1 MAPNMRTEEHILYN
15 GKPHYFLLLRSAG
28 YYYDIPF
35 KPVVADPLLPHW
47 PYEILGSGKLH
58 IRHRIMLGVNKDEG
72 MFHIIQALRKYF
84 LQHNHWPEMPRD
96 FEYQAGT
103 TDPMDLLAFYIMDE
117 NFLHPTLLQATVFE
131 YQVSARVPSTLSHYG
146 MAVDLFAELGNWLA
160 NVSSPYEET
169 DRRGG
174 DHTRRRRDIIIS
186 HIPSRALGKTDWRA
200 KEVLQALNEVG
211 GDYNIKCPVV
221 EFADFYSRAPNSQ
234 VFMYS
239 FEHRTQASPWPQWTG
254 VMQGYE
260 AEYIFG
266 APFNPDYQKRFYNF
280 TDEERRLSE
289 EMMRFWTNF
298 ASTGSPNLNPGE
310 FHTRNRN
317 LYWER
322 YTSNAPTS
330 GTTFKEEMVLKSS
343 PKLVA
348 DTSRKHMVFRL
359 PESYME
365 RNLQRHRCMFW
376 REQLPLMREQLLF
389 SKQLKVLHQAT
400 HVPVAKIFELS
411 RYMYICNALL
421 MRLLKIRRQL
431 TTGFALLGSHRV
443 GAVPE
448 FPSTNRRRFSFG
460 CSTPSVPNCH
470 ATRSRH
476 EGWDT
481 ARLPKPR
488 QGKSGGR
495 GRVRAT
501 DLPVNGPC
509 STDKTQTGGR
519 SPPGTMGTF
528 YPEPPK
534 RSQKGSNNSG
544 IGRSSTAHYD
554 HHLFLI
560 AVILFGQNRHPLNWL
575 TSLQSQCHLVSS
587 NESLSVPGHVI
598 YGMLETVITV
608 LQTIV
613 RHIGTRWPKWLERE
627 FADRKVRG
635 SNPTSVS
642 RLPLSRLG
650 QPGSIPALV
659 QPSAGMA

>member
-1 MAPNMRTEEHILYN
+1 
-15 GKPHYFLLLRSAG
+15 
-28 YYYDIPF
+28 
-35 KPVVADPLLPHW
+35 
-47 PYEILGSGKLH
+47 
-58 IRHRIMLGVNKDEG
+58 
-72 MFHIIQALRKYF
+72 
-84 LQHNHWPEMPRD
+84 
-96 FEYQAGT
+96 
-103 TDPMDLLAFYIMDE
+103 
-117 NFLHPTLLQATVFE
+117 
-131 YQVSARVPSTLSHYG
+131 
-146 MAVDLFAELGNWLA
+146 
-160 NVSSPYEET
+160 
-169 DRRGG
+169 
-174 DHTRRRRDIIIS
+174 
-186 HIPSRALGKTDWRA
+186 IPSRALGKTDWRA

-389 SKQLKVLHQAT
+389 
-400 HVPVAKIFELS
+400 
-411 RYMYICNALL
+411 
-421 MRLLKIRRQL
+421 
-431 TTGFALLGSHRV
+431 
-443 GAVPE
+443 
-448 FPSTNRRRFSFG
+448 
-460 CSTPSVPNCH
+460 
-470 ATRSRH
+470 
-476 EGWDT
+476 
-481 ARLPKPR
+481 
-488 QGKSGGR
+488 
-495 GRVRAT
+495 
-501 DLPVNGPC
+501 NGPC

-560 AVILFGQNRHPLNWL
+560 AVILLGQNRHPLNWL
-575 TSLQSQCHLVSS
+575 
-587 NESLSVPGHVI
+587 
-598 YGMLETVITV
+598 
-608 LQTIV
+608 
-613 RHIGTRWPKWLERE
+613 
-627 FADRKVRG
+627 
-635 SNPTSVS
+635 
-642 RLPLSRLG
+642 
-650 QPGSIPALV
+650 
-659 QPSAGMA
+659 

>member
-1 MAPNMRTEEHILYN
+1 MEIVGSKQQQRQQNKICNQTSFPTSRVWVPETKFSEDCLYLNIWSRENNHSSVDDPNGSTVMLESSALFGPKTGRPVMVWIHGGSLTRGSTALEMYN
-15 GKPHYFLLLRSAG
+15 GAYLASKMDVVVVTVQYRLGPLGFLYLGTEDAPGNQGLMDQVAALEWIRDNIAYFGGNPQQVTLFGHAGGVVCVALHLLSPVSSSLYQQAILQSGSPLAWWAIESKRTALEKTQLLATLSGCELPKGVGEPLAELASCLRSVDAKSLEVDQWRMHHFRNGENSSRMLQLTQWYRNSLNPQLLRSAG

-131 YQVSARVPSTLSHYG
+131 YQ
-146 MAVDLFAELGNWLA
+146 
-160 NVSSPYEET
+160 
-169 DRRGG
+169 
-174 DHTRRRRDIIIS
+174 
-186 HIPSRALGKTDWRA
+186 IPSRALGKTDWRA

-266 APFNPDYQKRFYNF
+266 APFNPDYQKQFYNF

-322 YTSNAPTS
+322 YTSNTPTS
-330 GTTFKEEMVLKSS
+330 GTTFKEEMMLKSS

-389 SKQLKVLHQAT
+389 
-400 HVPVAKIFELS
+400 
-411 RYMYICNALL
+411 
-421 MRLLKIRRQL
+421 
-431 TTGFALLGSHRV
+431 
-443 GAVPE
+443 
-448 FPSTNRRRFSFG
+448 
-460 CSTPSVPNCH
+460 
-470 ATRSRH
+470 
-476 EGWDT
+476 
-481 ARLPKPR
+481 
-488 QGKSGGR
+488 
-495 GRVRAT
+495 
-501 DLPVNGPC
+501 NGPC

-544 IGRSSTAHYD
+544 TCRSIKHYD
-554 HHLFLI
+554 HYLFLI

-575 TSLQSQCHLVSS
+575 
-587 NESLSVPGHVI
+587 
-598 YGMLETVITV
+598 
-608 LQTIV
+608 
-613 RHIGTRWPKWLERE
+613 
-627 FADRKVRG
+627 
-635 SNPTSVS
+635 
-642 RLPLSRLG
+642 
-650 QPGSIPALV
+650 
-659 QPSAGMA
+659 